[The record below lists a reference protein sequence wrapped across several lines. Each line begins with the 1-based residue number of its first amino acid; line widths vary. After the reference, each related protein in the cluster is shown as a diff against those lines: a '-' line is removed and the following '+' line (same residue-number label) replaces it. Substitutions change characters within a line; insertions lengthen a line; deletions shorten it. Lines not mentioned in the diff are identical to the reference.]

1 METPSISQIIKAIF
15 ESEYI
20 PCVPKKI
27 KMSPKLFDLIQHH
40 YEKELL
46 YTAAFPVHMTIWRG
60 TPIEI
65 DLDLFGYT
73 YEVIYEED

>member
-1 METPSISQIIKAIF
+1 METPSISQIIKTIF
-15 ESEYI
+15 EADTL
-20 PCVPKKI
+20 PRVPKKI

-46 YTAAFPVHMTIWRG
+46 YTAAFPTHMTVWRG

-65 DLDLFGYT
+65 DLNLFGYT
-73 YEVIYEED
+73 YEVIYD